1 MIIFSSVVLRNK
13 LRSQFWRSM
22 LRSPSTFALS
32 FMAPEIRSCFVDV
45 LSDAMAGMS
54 QRKSNVAARA
64 SMNWDTN
71 ERWNIHR
78 PDSSKCIAKR
88 PRNVT
93 AGFANDVDPV
103 IHKPL

>member
-1 MIIFSSVVLRNK
+1 LIIFSSVVLRNK
-13 LRSQFWRSM
+13 LGSQFWRSM

-54 QRKSNVAARA
+54 QRNSNVAARA
-64 SMNWDTN
+64 PMNWDTTN
-71 ERWNIHR
+71 AGTSTGLIPANVSLS
-78 PDSSKCIAKR
+78 DLAM
-88 PRNVT
+88 VT
-93 AGFANDVDPV
+93 AGFANDVDAV